1 MNKFVAPSF
10 IGVLCALALV
20 SSSAAAPPVPL
31 PFGQA
36 SGAASI
42 SLGTPLIRSD
52 GASAQGGSAGTL
64 TPAVDPDIRVASPL
78 TEATPVPAPAS
89 APAVAASA
97 PAAAT
102 PSSAGVAP
110 STETST
116 PPAPAASSPSTST
129 EATAQTASIPPLWAP
144 DQELASPSATQLAA
158 PESAAALPSTQAL
171 VPDSNAA
178 AVLTVFTKINEYRVA
193 NGLNKVKYHPTVA
206 TLSQDW
212 SDSIASREVIEHRAN
227 FWTDPRALNPNNG
240 AGEVIAIRTDRDA
253 AQLVEWW
260 KGSPGHNAMLL
271 DPRFNVMGA
280 GISYTNS
287 TYQIWGVVNFFGYTT
302 LPAGTLDSPGGAGAG
317 GAFPAP
323 PPSLCDAPVKHMPP
337 TLDLAAAAITGP
349 ADLVSVD
356 STGQLLD
363 RASTGPRSYAPAR
376 VVGSGF
382 GGAKEVFVTDW
393 DRDGAYDVLTQWT
406 GGNLTLHRGIPSGGF
421 QAPVTLGT
429 GGWNTLTLAVGG
441 WCANNRMPQI
451 LALDGAGNLY
461 LYANKGTG
469 DIADRVAVA
478 TNVYASRLSM
488 VDYDADGFQDILALK
503 TDGTVQLYRGW
514 GTAAVRAEARPTVAT
529 GWTDVTGIR
538 ALRGATGPNS
548 TGVALRRANDTVQ
561 YWDLSSGSLASPSNI
576 AGPWTGQRLAQ

>member
-1 MNKFVAPSF
+1 MAPSF

-20 SSSAAAPPVPL
+20 SSSAAAPPEPL

-36 SGAASI
+36 SGTASI
-42 SLGTPLIRSD
+42 TLQAPLVRGSGTSMQAD
-52 GASAQGGSAGTL
+52 TAGKL

-78 TEATPVPAPAS
+78 TGAAPAPEPAPAPPTATS
-89 APAVAASA
+89 APDLA
-97 PAAAT
+97 P
-102 PSSAGVAP
+102 PSDAGVAP
-110 STETST
+110 STETSASPPPTSASPAT
-116 PPAPAASSPSTST
+116 P
-129 EATAQTASIPPLWAP
+129 QTASIPPLWAP
-144 DQELASPSATQLAA
+144 DQELSSPSTTQLAA
-158 PESAAALPSTQAL
+158 PDSSAPLSTEAL
-171 VPDSNAA
+171 VPDSNASA
-178 AVLTVFTKINEYRVA
+178 ILTVFTKINEYRVA

-206 TLSQDW
+206 GLSQEW
-212 SDSIASREVIEHRAN
+212 SDNIATREVIEHRAS

-302 LPAGTLDSPGGAGAG
+302 LPAGTLDSPGGAGSG
-317 GAFPAP
+317 GAFPPP

-337 TLDLAAAAITGP
+337 TLNLAAAAITGP

-356 STGQLLD
+356 SAGQLLN
-363 RASTGPRSYAPAR
+363 RASTGPRTYAAAK
-376 VVGSGF
+376 VIGSGF

-406 GGNLTLHRGIPSGGF
+406 GGNLTLYRGIATGGF
-421 QAPVTLGT
+421 QAPITLGT

-451 LALDGAGNLY
+451 LALDGAGNLFM
-461 LYANKGTG
+461 YANRGTG
-469 DIADRVAVA
+469 DIADRVTIA
-478 TNVYASRLSM
+478 TGIYASRLSM
-488 VDYDADGFQDILALK
+488 VDYDADGFQDVLALK

-514 GTAAVRAEARPTVAT
+514 GTTAVRAEARPTVAT

-538 ALRGATGPNS
+538 ALRNVTGLNS

-576 AGPWTGQRLAQ
+576 TGPWSGQRLAQ

>member
-1 MNKFVAPSF
+1 MAPSF

-20 SSSAAAPPVPL
+20 SSSAAAPPEPL

-36 SGAASI
+36 SGTASI
-42 SLGTPLIRSD
+42 TLQTPLVRS
-52 GASAQGGSAGTL
+52 GGTSAQADPAGKL
-64 TPAVDPDIRVASPL
+64 TPAVDPDIRIASPL
-78 TEATPVPAPAS
+78 TGPTPAPQP
-89 APAVAASA
+89 APSTGTPGPDVAR
-97 PAAAT
+97 
-102 PSSAGVAP
+102 SSEAGVAP
-110 STETST
+110 ATETLS
-116 PPAPAASSPSTST
+116 AP
-129 EATAQTASIPPLWAP
+129 EATAASTQPTPQTASIPPLWAP
-144 DQELASPSATQLAA
+144 DQELASPSTTQLPA
-158 PESAAALPSTQAL
+158 PESATLSTEAL
-171 VPDSNAA
+171 VPDSNAS
-178 AVLTVFTKINEYRVA
+178 AVLTVFNKINEYRVA

-206 TLSQDW
+206 GMSQEW
-212 SDSIASREVIEHRAN
+212 SDSIASREVIEHRAS

-302 LPAGTLDSPGGAGAG
+302 LPAGTLDSPGGAGSG
-317 GAFPAP
+317 GAFPPP

-337 TLDLAAAAITGP
+337 TLNLAAAAITGP

-356 STGQLLD
+356 SAGQLLN
-363 RASTGPRSYAPAR
+363 RASTGPRTYAAAK
-376 VVGSGF
+376 VIGSGF

-406 GGNLTLHRGIPSGGF
+406 GGNLTLHRGIASGGF
-421 QAPVTLGT
+421 QAPITLGT

-451 LALDGAGNLY
+451 LALDGAGNLFM
-461 LYANKGTG
+461 YANKGTG
-469 DIADRVAVA
+469 DIADRVTIA
-478 TNVYASRLSM
+478 TGVYASRLSM
-488 VDYDADGFQDILALK
+488 VDYDADGFQDVLALK

-514 GTAAVRAEARPTVAT
+514 GTTAVRAEARPTVAT

-538 ALRGATGPNS
+538 ALRNVTGLNS
-548 TGVALRRANDTVQ
+548 TGIALRRANDTVQ
-561 YWDLSSGSLASPSNI
+561 YWDLTSGSLASPSNI
-576 AGPWTGQRLAQ
+576 AGPWAGQRLAQ

>member
-1 MNKFVAPSF
+1 MAPSF
-10 IGVLCALALV
+10 LGVLCALALV
-20 SSSAAAPPVPL
+20 SSSATAPPAPPSFNQAGATGISLAAPLVRHD
-31 PFGQA
+31 
-36 SGAASI
+36 GAADR
-42 SLGTPLIRSD
+42 GD
-52 GASAQGGSAGTL
+52 GSAGSL

-78 TEATPVPAPAS
+78 PQATPAPAP
-89 APAVAASA
+89 APALTTAVPSTVAVA
-97 PAAAT
+97 PAT
-102 PSSAGVAP
+102 ETAP
-110 STETST
+110 S
-116 PPAPAASSPSTST
+116 PAPAATSA
-129 EATAQTASIPPLWAP
+129 EPAPQTVSIPPLWAP
-144 DQELASPSATQLAA
+144 DQDLATPSTTQLAA

-171 VPDSNAA
+171 VPDSNSSAI
-178 AVLTVFTKINEYRVA
+178 LTVFTKINEYRVA

-206 TLSQDW
+206 GMSQEW
-212 SDSIASREVIEHRAN
+212 SDNIATREVIEHRAS
-227 FWTDPRALNPNNG
+227 FWTDPRALNPTS

-302 LPAGTLDSPGGAGAG
+302 LPAGTLDSPGGGSG
-317 GAFPAP
+317 GGFPPP

-337 TLDLAAAAITGP
+337 TLNLAAAAITGP

-356 STGQLLD
+356 SAGQLLN
-363 RASTGPRSYAPAR
+363 RASTGPRTYAAAK
-376 VVGSGF
+376 VIGSGF

-393 DRDGAYDVLTQWT
+393 DRDGAYDVLTQWAS
-406 GGNLTLHRGIPSGGF
+406 GNLTLHRGIAGGGF
-421 QAPVTLGT
+421 QAPITLGV
-429 GGWNTLTLAVGG
+429 GGWDTLTLAVGG

-451 LALDGAGNLY
+451 LALDGTGNLF
-461 LYANKGTG
+461 LYGNKGTG
-469 DIADRVAVA
+469 DISQRVSIA
-478 TNVYASRLSM
+478 TGVYASRLSM
-488 VDYDADGFQDILALK
+488 VDYDGDGFQDILGLK

-514 GTAAVRAEARPTVAT
+514 GATALRAETRPTVAS

-538 ALRGATGPNS
+538 ALRNVTGLNS
-548 TGVALRRANDTVQ
+548 TGVALRRANDAVQ